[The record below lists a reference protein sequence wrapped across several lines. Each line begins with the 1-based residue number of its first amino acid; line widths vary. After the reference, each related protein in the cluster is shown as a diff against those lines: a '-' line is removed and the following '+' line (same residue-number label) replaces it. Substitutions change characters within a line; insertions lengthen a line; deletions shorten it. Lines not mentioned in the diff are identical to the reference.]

1 MLEKLP
7 CDTSAPAFHCPLIL
21 LKKMEKIAGT
31 YLICIFGS
39 ETKRHSYNREMF
51 CQLYKQSFLLKIEK
65 HLQRSLVTL
74 ELVSIP

>member
-51 CQLYKQSFLLKIEK
+51 
-65 HLQRSLVTL
+65 
-74 ELVSIP
+74 